1 MSKPDIKFPVAE
13 NSDYSTNL
21 NELLKKIISLDKE
34 GREITAHAEDT
45 RKAAEAKVAEQVK
58 QLRAEYMESTNSR
71 IGAIEQEERRRG
83 EAQLKSQSEKNAAA
97 KEHLEQLFKENGET
111 WAQEIFERTIAD

>member
-21 NELLKKIISLDKE
+21 NDLLKKIISLDKE

-58 QLRAEYMESTNSR
+58 QLRAEYMERTNSR
-71 IGAIEQEERRRG
+71 IGTIEKEERSRG
-83 EAQLKSQSEKNAAA
+83 EAKLISQSKKNAAA